1 MTLNFWETVVRLAI
15 AVVCGGIIGIERGK
29 KHRPAG
35 FRTHMIVCVG
45 AALTMILGE
54 YLAVITADVW
64 QTAGISTDVTRF
76 GAQVINGIGFLGAGT
91 IVHSDS
97 NIKGLTTAATVWS
110 VGCIGLVIGF
120 GWYPLALLT
129 TASVFSVLF
138 VMDHMSKKIDRKSQ
152 AYHIT
157 LKMVSDSK
165 LFFDVLEY
173 LRGWEV
179 SIDLAEATV
188 EGEADNATIEF
199 HVKGIERAQTL
210 IDNLKRRDGIN
221 TIKFR

>member
-1 MTLNFWETVVRLAI
+1 MVTTTQMIFRLMLATAAGAFIGLERQIKGHPLGIRTNVLVCVSATTIMMLSKAMVAETFQLYGMIADPRLAQQ
-15 AVVCGGIIGIERGK
+15 
-29 KHRPAG
+29 
-35 FRTHMIVCVG
+35 
-45 AALTMILGE
+45 
-54 YLAVITADVW
+54 VIT
-64 QTAGISTDVTRF
+64 
-76 GAQVINGIGFLGAGT
+76 GIGFLGAGT

-120 GWYPLALLT
+120 GWYPLAVLT
-129 TASVFSVLF
+129 TTIVFAALF

-152 AYHIT
+152 PYYIT
-157 LKMVSDSK
+157 LTMGQDSR

-179 SIDLAEATV
+179 SIDHAEATV
-188 EGEADNATIEF
+188 EGEGDSAIIEF
-199 HVKGIERAQTL
+199 HVKGMERAQTL
-210 IDNLKRRDGIN
+210 IDNLKRKDGIH

>member
-1 MTLNFWETVVRLAI
+1 MVNTAQMIFRLAFAALAGALI
-15 AVVCGGIIGIERGK
+15 GYERQMKGHPLGI
-29 KHRPAG
+29 
-35 FRTHMIVCVG
+35 RTNVLVCVSATTVMMLSKAMVAETFQLYG
-45 AALTMILGE
+45 MIADPL
-54 YLAVITADVW
+54 LAQQVIT
-64 QTAGISTDVTRF
+64 
-76 GAQVINGIGFLGAGT
+76 GIGFLGAGT

-120 GWYPLALLT
+120 GWYPLAVLT
-129 TASVFSVLF
+129 TAIVFSALF

-152 AYHIT
+152 SYHIT
-157 LKMVSDSK
+157 VTMGQDSK

-179 SIDLAEATV
+179 SIDHAEATV
-188 EGEADNATIEF
+188 EGEGESAFVEF
-199 HVKGIERAQTL
+199 HVKGMDRAQTL
-210 IDNLKRRDGIN
+210 MDNLKRYEGVH

>member
-1 MTLNFWETVVRLAI
+1 MVNTAQMIFRLAFAALAGALI
-15 AVVCGGIIGIERGK
+15 GYERQMKGHPLGI
-29 KHRPAG
+29 
-35 FRTHMIVCVG
+35 RTNVLVCVSATTVMMLSKAMVAETFQLYG
-45 AALTMILGE
+45 MIADPR
-54 YLAVITADVW
+54 LAQQVIT
-64 QTAGISTDVTRF
+64 
-76 GAQVINGIGFLGAGT
+76 GIGFLGAGT

-120 GWYPLALLT
+120 GWYPLAVLT
-129 TASVFSVLF
+129 TAIVFSALF

-152 AYHIT
+152 SYHIT
-157 LKMVSDSK
+157 VTMGQDSK

-179 SIDLAEATV
+179 SIDHAEATV
-188 EGEADNATIEF
+188 EGEGESAFVEF
-199 HVKGIERAQTL
+199 HVKGMDRAQTL
-210 IDNLKRRDGIN
+210 MDNLKRYEGVH

>member
-1 MTLNFWETVVRLAI
+1 MVNTAQMIFRLAFAALAGALI
-15 AVVCGGIIGIERGK
+15 GYERQMKGHPLGI
-29 KHRPAG
+29 
-35 FRTHMIVCVG
+35 RTNVLVCVSATTVMMLSKAMVAETFQLYG
-45 AALTMILGE
+45 MIADPR
-54 YLAVITADVW
+54 LAQQVIT
-64 QTAGISTDVTRF
+64 
-76 GAQVINGIGFLGAGT
+76 GIGFLGAGT

-120 GWYPLALLT
+120 GWYPLAVLT
-129 TASVFSVLF
+129 TAIVFSALF

-152 AYHIT
+152 SYHIT
-157 LKMVSDSK
+157 VTMGQDSK

-179 SIDLAEATV
+179 SIDHAEATV
-188 EGEADNATIEF
+188 EGEGERAFVEF
-199 HVKGIERAQTL
+199 HVKGMDRAQTL
-210 IDNLKRRDGIN
+210 MDNLKRYEGVH

>member
-1 MTLNFWETVVRLAI
+1 MVNTAQMIFRLAFATLAGALI
-15 AVVCGGIIGIERGK
+15 GYERQMKGHPLGI
-29 KHRPAG
+29 
-35 FRTHMIVCVG
+35 RTNVLVCVSATTVMMLSKAMVAETFQLYG
-45 AALTMILGE
+45 MIADPR
-54 YLAVITADVW
+54 LAQQVIT
-64 QTAGISTDVTRF
+64 
-76 GAQVINGIGFLGAGT
+76 GIGFLGAGT

-120 GWYPLALLT
+120 GWYPLAVLT
-129 TASVFSVLF
+129 TAIVFSALF

-152 AYHIT
+152 SYHIT
-157 LKMVSDSK
+157 VTMGQDSK

-179 SIDLAEATV
+179 SIDHAEATV
-188 EGEADNATIEF
+188 EGEGESAFVEF
-199 HVKGIERAQTL
+199 HVKGMDRAQTL
-210 IDNLKRRDGIN
+210 MDNLKRYEGVH

>member
-1 MTLNFWETVVRLAI
+1 MVNTAQMIFRLAFATLAGALI
-15 AVVCGGIIGIERGK
+15 GYERQMKGHPLGI
-29 KHRPAG
+29 
-35 FRTHMIVCVG
+35 RTNVLVCVSATTVMMLSKAMVAETFQLYG
-45 AALTMILGE
+45 MIADPR
-54 YLAVITADVW
+54 LAQQVIT
-64 QTAGISTDVTRF
+64 
-76 GAQVINGIGFLGAGT
+76 GIGFLGAGT

-120 GWYPLALLT
+120 GWYPLAVLT
-129 TASVFSVLF
+129 TAIVFSALF

-152 AYHIT
+152 SYHIT
-157 LKMVSDSK
+157 VTMGQDSK

-179 SIDLAEATV
+179 SIDHAEATV
-188 EGEADNATIEF
+188 EGEGESAFVEF
-199 HVKGIERAQTL
+199 HVKGMERAQTL
-210 IDNLKRRDGIN
+210 MDNLKRYEGVH

>member
-1 MTLNFWETVVRLAI
+1 MVNTAQMIFRLAFAALAGALI
-15 AVVCGGIIGIERGK
+15 GYERQMKGHPLGI
-29 KHRPAG
+29 
-35 FRTHMIVCVG
+35 RTNVLVCVSATTVMMLSKAMVAETFQLNG
-45 AALTMILGE
+45 MIADPR
-54 YLAVITADVW
+54 LAQQVIT
-64 QTAGISTDVTRF
+64 
-76 GAQVINGIGFLGAGT
+76 GIGFLGAGT

-120 GWYPLALLT
+120 GWYPLAVLT
-129 TASVFSVLF
+129 TAIVFSALF

-152 AYHIT
+152 SYHIT
-157 LKMVSDSK
+157 VTMGQDSK

-179 SIDLAEATV
+179 SIDHAEATV
-188 EGEADNATIEF
+188 EGEGESAFVEF
-199 HVKGIERAQTL
+199 HVKGMERAQTL
-210 IDNLKRRDGIN
+210 MDNLKRYEGVH

>member
-1 MTLNFWETVVRLAI
+1 MVNTVQMIFRLAFATLAGALI
-15 AVVCGGIIGIERGK
+15 GYERQMKGHPLGI
-29 KHRPAG
+29 
-35 FRTHMIVCVG
+35 RTNVLVCVSATTVMMLSKAMVAETFQLYG
-45 AALTMILGE
+45 MIADPR
-54 YLAVITADVW
+54 LAQQVIT
-64 QTAGISTDVTRF
+64 
-76 GAQVINGIGFLGAGT
+76 GIGFLGAGT

-120 GWYPLALLT
+120 GWYPLAVLT
-129 TASVFSVLF
+129 TAIVFSALF

-152 AYHIT
+152 SYHIT
-157 LKMVSDSK
+157 VTMGQDSK

-179 SIDLAEATV
+179 SIDHAEATV
-188 EGEADNATIEF
+188 EGEGESAFVEF
-199 HVKGIERAQTL
+199 HVKGMERAQTL
-210 IDNLKRRDGIN
+210 MDNLKRYEGVH

>member
-1 MTLNFWETVVRLAI
+1 MVTSSQMIFRLLLAAAAGALIGYERQMKGHPLGVRTNVLVCVSSATVMMLSRAMVAETFHLYGMIADPRLAQQ
-15 AVVCGGIIGIERGK
+15 
-29 KHRPAG
+29 
-35 FRTHMIVCVG
+35 
-45 AALTMILGE
+45 
-54 YLAVITADVW
+54 VIT
-64 QTAGISTDVTRF
+64 
-76 GAQVINGIGFLGAGT
+76 GIGFLGAGT

>member
-1 MTLNFWETVVRLAI
+1 MVNTVQMIFRLAFATLAGALI
-15 AVVCGGIIGIERGK
+15 GYERQMKGHPLGI
-29 KHRPAG
+29 
-35 FRTHMIVCVG
+35 RTNVLVCVSATTVMMLSKAMVAETFQLYG
-45 AALTMILGE
+45 MIADPR
-54 YLAVITADVW
+54 LAQQVIT
-64 QTAGISTDVTRF
+64 
-76 GAQVINGIGFLGAGT
+76 GIGFLGAGT

-120 GWYPLALLT
+120 GWYPLAVLT
-129 TASVFSVLF
+129 TAIVFSALF

-152 AYHIT
+152 SYHIT
-157 LKMVSDSK
+157 VTMGQDSK

-179 SIDLAEATV
+179 SIDHAEATV
-188 EGEADNATIEF
+188 EGEGESAFVEF
-199 HVKGIERAQTL
+199 HVKGMDRAQTL
-210 IDNLKRRDGIN
+210 MDNLKRYEGVH